1 MCTPGPGLQ
10 GYEDEGYWDEYGAEE
25 WYGMYGSGYNEY
37 WDDYD
42 DGEEWEAEEWYDDE
56 YDDWS
61 DEGDW

>member
-1 MCTPGPGLQ
+1 MPGLQ

-25 WYGMYGSGYNEY
+25 WYDMYGSGYDEY

-42 DGEEWEAEEWYDDE
+42 DGEDWETEEWYDDE